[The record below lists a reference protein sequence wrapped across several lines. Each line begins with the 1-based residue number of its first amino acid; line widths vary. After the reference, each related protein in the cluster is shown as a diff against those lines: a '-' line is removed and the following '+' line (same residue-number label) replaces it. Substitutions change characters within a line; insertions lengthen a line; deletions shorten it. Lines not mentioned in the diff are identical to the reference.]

1 MWYFPHPETA
11 IPLEE
16 PADPRGSRSY
26 RRIVDSGWEKCHI
39 FWKKTQ
45 ILFEFDSF
53 FGVESGPFFAE
64 KSAKFFR
71 SFDFSSRT
79 RKYFADFSAK
89 ENCHFRPQKTSRIWR
104 EIGIFLRKCGF
115 FLIRRLRFSLW
126 SGYLG
131 DQPARIEELQSAD
144 ETNATFSHKNPSFSS
159 NSTRFLGSK
168 VAIFPYFWALL
179 PEPETTSLVFR
190 KTCVQHGQNILAKS
204 YGRGLVYCGCREGQI
219 RAFFQKSGRLIWKI
233 RAPLWCK
240 RNGNLVIGKSKDCNS
255 SKENNVVSACVT
267 P

>member
-1 MWYFPHPETA
+1 MWSFPHPETA

-16 PADPRGSRSY
+16 PANPRGSRSY

-115 FLIRRLRFSLW
+115 FLIRRLQFSLW

-144 ETNATFSHKNPSFSS
+144 ETNATFSPKNPSFSS

-168 VAIFPYFWALL
+168 VAIFSDFWALL
-179 PEPETTSLVFR
+179 PEPETTSLLFFHLECEGVRLRGCDAFR
-190 KTCVQHGQNILAKS
+190 IDLW
-204 YGRGLVYCGCREGQI
+204 EEDFDFFP
-219 RAFFQKSGRLIWKI
+219 AFSFQM
-233 RAPLWCK
+233 C
-240 RNGNLVIGKSKDCNS
+240 D
-255 SKENNVVSACVT
+255 VT
-267 P
+267 FV

>member
-26 RRIVDSGWEKCHI
+26 RRSVDSGWEKCHI

-71 SFDFSSRT
+71 GFDFSSSL
-79 RKYFADFSAK
+79 SAK

-104 EIGIFLRKCGF
+104 EIGIFSRKCGF
-115 FLIRRLRFSLW
+115 FLIPRLQFSLW
-126 SGYLG
+126 SGSLG
-131 DQPARIEELQSAD
+131 DQPARTEELQPAE
-144 ETNATFSHKNPSFSS
+144 ETNATFSHKNPSISS

-168 VAIFPYFWALL
+168 VAIFRYFWALSWTL
-179 PEPETTSLVFR
+179 RRPP
-190 KTCVQHGQNILAKS
+190 
-204 YGRGLVYCGCREGQI
+204 
-219 RAFFQKSGRLIWKI
+219 
-233 RAPLWCK
+233 
-240 RNGNLVIGKSKDCNS
+240 
-255 SKENNVVSACVT
+255 
-267 P
+267 